1 MDPGVDG
8 RWMTYSELAE
18 LRRIDK
24 ASALKLAL
32 RQRWPR
38 RKNNHG
44 RMQVCVPLDWAQPP
58 ERRHRDAGMEHG
70 RDRGMDLSTALA
82 TLERAKATMEN
93 AAARLK
99 ENFEEAMTAKDQAI
113 TALTARADTA
123 EAARQRAQQ
132 TADQLRVELGQAQAQ
147 VEAIRQAEAA
157 RKAASRWSR
166 LRSAW
171 RGE

>member
-1 MDPGVDG
+1 
-8 RWMTYSELAE
+8 
-18 LRRIDK
+18 
-24 ASALKLAL
+24 
-32 RQRWPR
+32 
-38 RKNNHG
+38 
-44 RMQVCVPLDWAQPP
+44 
-58 ERRHRDAGMEHG
+58 
-70 RDRGMDLSTALA
+70 MDLSTALA